1 MLMWQ
6 QELSII
12 VQDGTFEDL
21 SINTRLKA
29 CSNDFVWRVQFYTPC
44 RNRAV

>member
-1 MLMWQ
+1 MHVWRR
-6 QELSII
+6 ELSTI

-29 CSNDFVWRVQFYTPC
+29 CSNDFVWRVQFYTPY